1 MKVSRRN
8 LLAAG
13 GSTAMIA
20 MAGSAPWS
28 LAQSPGQQTE
38 TSLGLIVHNA
48 KVTTLQSGRPE
59 AEAFAV
65 RGERIVAVGGDA
77 DIMGLRAG
85 NTRVIDAGGRRVIP
99 GLNDSHFHLVRGARD
114 YNLELRWDGVE
125 SLQRGLQM
133 VREQAMRTP
142 RGHWVRVVGGW
153 SPYQFREKRMPT
165 VAELNE
171 AAPDTPVYVL
181 FAYSEG
187 LLNRAGAA
195 ALELTP
201 DSKAPE
207 GSSFEFVNG
216 GAILRKAAAVYWP
229 IGKLPPLSTEDQVNS
244 TQHFFRELNR
254 FGLTSVLDAG
264 GTNLPYPDDYQALA
278 KLATRPGFPIRVS
291 NLLFSQQPGTEREFY
306 EKLTVEEKRNAN
318 RATSRLNGYVFDGAG
333 EVLVWS
339 AADFEDFMAP
349 RPELKQEME
358 RELADVTWLLAKK
371 QWPIRQ
377 HATYDQSISRIL
389 DVFEP
394 IFTETGY
401 RARWGID
408 HAETISPSNI
418 ARIKAMGGGI
428 AIQDRLA
435 FAGEFFAARYGPEAA
450 AHAPPIWQMLDAG
463 LTVGA
468 GTDATRVASYNPWIS
483 LYWMVTGRTV
493 GGMQLASPENRLS
506 REEALRLYTIG
517 SAWFSGEEE
526 VKGRIAPGQFAD
538 FAILSADYF
547 AVPEEQ
553 IRRIESVLTVT
564 GGDVVYSAGPF
575 TMFAPE
581 PLPPVRPAWSPVAA
595 FGGYQGES
603 AMWRRGSSEVAV
615 PASRRHERSSIVA
628 RNFF

>member
-1 MKVSRRN
+1 MKISRRI

-20 MAGSAPWS
+20 MVGLARSSW
-28 LAQSPGQQTE
+28 AQSPVSGA
-38 TSLGLIVHNA
+38 SPDLIVHNA
-48 KVTTLQSGRPE
+48 KVTTLQDGQPE
-59 AEAFAV
+59 AQAFAV
-65 RGERIVAVGGDA
+65 VGEKIVAVGGKA
-77 DIMGLRAG
+77 EIMALRGG

-99 GLNDSHFHLVRGARD
+99 GLNDSHFHLVRAGRD

-133 VREQAMRTP
+133 IREQAMRTP
-142 RGHWVRVVGGW
+142 KGQWVRVLGGW
-153 SPYQFREKRMPT
+153 SPYQFKEKRMPT
-165 VAELNE
+165 VAELNDV
-171 AAPDTPVYVL
+171 APDIPVYAL

-195 ALELTP
+195 ALGLTR
-201 DSKAPE
+201 DSQPPA
-207 GSSFEFVNG
+207 GGTYEFVDG
-216 GAILRKAAAVYWP
+216 GAILRKAAAVYSP
-229 IGKLPPLSTEDQVNS
+229 IGRLPALSAEDQVNS

-278 KLATRPGFPIRVS
+278 KLATRPSFPIRVS
-291 NLLFSQQPGTEREFY
+291 NLLFAQRPGTEREFY
-306 EKLTVEEKRNAN
+306 EKLSVEEKRNVN
-318 RATSRLNGYVFDGAG
+318 RAVSRLNGYVFDGAG

-339 AADFEDFMAP
+339 STDFEDFMAP
-349 RPELKQEME
+349 RPDLKPQME
-358 RELADVTWLLAKK
+358 RELAEVTRLVAKN

-394 IFTETGY
+394 IFKETGY

-408 HAETISPSNI
+408 HAETISPRNI

-428 AIQDRLA
+428 AIQNRVA
-435 FAGEFFAARYGPEAA
+435 FAGEFFVERYGAEAA
-450 AHAPPIWQMLDAG
+450 KHAPPIRQMLNAG

-483 LYWMVTGRTV
+483 LYWMVTGKTV

-506 REEALRLYTIG
+506 REEALRLYTVG
-517 SAWFSGEEE
+517 SAWFSGEED

-538 FAILSADYF
+538 FSILSADYLT
-547 AVPEEQ
+547 VPEEQ

-564 GGDVVYSAGPF
+564 GGDVVYSAKGF

-581 PLPPVRPAWSPVAA
+581 PLPPVSPAWSPVGA
-595 FGGYQGES
+595 FGGYQ
-603 AMWRRGSSEVAV
+603 R
-615 PASRRHERSSIVA
+615 
-628 RNFF
+628 

>member
-65 RGERIVAVGGDA
+65 RGERIVAIGGDA

-450 AHAPPIWQMLDAG
+450 AHAPPIRQMLDAG

-506 REEALRLYTIG
+506 RDEALRLNTIG

-547 AVPEEQ
+547 TVPEEE

-581 PLPPVRPAWSPVAA
+581 PLPPVSPAWSPVAA
-595 FGGYQGES
+595 FGGYQ
-603 AMWRRGSSEVAV
+603 R
-615 PASRRHERSSIVA
+615 
-628 RNFF
+628 